1 MKHDG
6 MVEQICSAMFFVVL
20 NEAFFR
26 RPPNAPALHLAA
38 LIETPLSIPAAT
50 AAGMPS

>member
-6 MVEQICSAMFFVVL
+6 MAERICSAMFSVDL
-20 NEAFFR
+20 NEAYFR

-38 LIETPLSIPAAT
+38 LIETPPSIPAAT